1 MSCWLFGGD
10 SDVLLLNRD
19 ELQRR
24 NQELHPLQDRQLRQ
38 SRKRLS
44 QQSLSGDHAR
54 VIKRHFFIVAA
65 AVLLGLM
72 VLAVVLKLALADD
85 GKGGDSQGRR
95 GGQVVSQAVVS
106 QRTFSDEIR
115 VLGAA
120 RGRRSVNITS
130 STTELITRVLFSD
143 GQRVAAGA
151 PLVELQAREE
161 DAGIIVARAQVA
173 EAQREYDRY
182 KALADRGIAPRV
194 TAEQAETALE
204 TAQAGLSAAE
214 ARRGDRVIRAPF
226 AGVLGLTSVTPGT
239 LINPGAVIT
248 TLDDISVI
256 RVDFPVPER
265 YLSVLRSGA
274 PIVAFADSLP
284 EESFAGRIALVDT
297 RINEQT
303 RAVTVRAEIPNPGGR
318 IRPGMLMRVAVSH
331 GQRQGPAVPEAAV
344 QYEGDGAF
352 VYRIAR
358 GDRGLSAQRVEV
370 GTGAVEGGFVEIL
383 SGLNPGDRIV
393 GSGLNRIQPGAP
405 VTIEGEAPTAGTAR
419 TPAAG
424 GAAQ

>member
-1 MSCWLFGGD
+1 
-10 SDVLLLNRD
+10 
-19 ELQRR
+19 
-24 NQELHPLQDRQLRQ
+24 
-38 SRKRLS
+38 
-44 QQSLSGDHAR
+44 
-54 VIKRHFFIVAA
+54 VIKRHFFLVAA
-65 AVLLGLM
+65 AVLMGLM

-85 GKGGDSQGRR
+85 GGGDGSQGRGGR

-106 QRTFSDEIR
+106 QRTFNDEIR

-130 STTELITRVLFSD
+130 STTELITRVLFTD

-161 DAGIIVARAQVA
+161 DAGIIQARAQVTQ
-173 EAQREYDRY
+173 AQREYDRFQ
-182 KALADRGIAPRV
+182 ALSERGIAPRV
-194 TAEQAETALE
+194 TAEQAKTALE
-204 TAQAGLSAAE
+204 TAQANLSAAE

-248 TLDDISVI
+248 TLDDTSVI
-256 RVDFPVPER
+256 RIDFPVPER
-265 YLSVLRSGA
+265 YVGVLRPGA
-274 PIVAFADSLP
+274 SIVASADSLP
-284 EESFAGRIALVDT
+284 QESFAGRIALVDT

-318 IRPGMLMRVAVSH
+318 IRPGMLMRVMVSH

-358 GDRGLSAQRVEV
+358 GERGLSAQRVEV
-370 GTGAVEGGFVEIL
+370 GTGAVESGFVEIL

-405 VTIEGEAPTAGTAR
+405 ITVEGEAPARGATRPATAAK
-419 TPAAG
+419 
-424 GAAQ
+424 GASR

>member
-1 MSCWLFGGD
+1 M
-10 SDVLLLNRD
+10 
-19 ELQRR
+19 
-24 NQELHPLQDRQLRQ
+24 
-38 SRKRLS
+38 
-44 QQSLSGDHAR
+44 
-54 VIKRHFFIVAA
+54 IKRHFFLVAA
-65 AVLLGLM
+65 AVLMGLM
-72 VLAVVLKLALADD
+72 VLAVVLKFVLAED
-85 GKGGDSQGRR
+85 GSGGGFEGRGGR
-95 GGQVVSQAVVS
+95 GGGQVVSQTVVS

-130 STTELITRVLFSD
+130 STTELITRVLFAD

-161 DAGIIVARAQVA
+161 DAEIIQSRAQVA
-173 EAQREYDRY
+173 QAQREYDRFQ
-182 KALADRGIAPRV
+182 ALAERGIAPRV
-194 TAEQAETALE
+194 SAEQAQTALE
-204 TAQAGLSAAE
+204 TAQANLSAAE

-226 AGVLGLTSVTPGT
+226 AGVLGLTSITPGT

-248 TLDDISVI
+248 TLDDTNVI
-256 RVDFPVPER
+256 RIDFPVPER
-265 YLSVLRSGA
+265 YVSILRSGTA
-274 PIVAFADSLP
+274 IVASADSLP
-284 EESFAGRIALVDT
+284 QETFAGRIALVDT
-297 RINEQT
+297 RINEQS

-318 IRPGMLMRVAVSH
+318 IRPGMLMRVVVSH

-370 GTGAVEGGFVEIL
+370 GTGAVEDGFVEIL

-405 VTIEGEAPTAGTAR
+405 VTVEGEAPAA
-419 TPAAG
+419 AAG
-424 GAAQ
+424 KGATR